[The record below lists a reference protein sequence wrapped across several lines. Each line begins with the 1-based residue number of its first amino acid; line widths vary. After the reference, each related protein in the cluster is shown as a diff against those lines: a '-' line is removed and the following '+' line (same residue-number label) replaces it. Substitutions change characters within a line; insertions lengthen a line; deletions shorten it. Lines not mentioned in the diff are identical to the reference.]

1 MLAAVDGDVIG
12 KRKRRLTVMAETKAH
27 KAAKTKAAGR
37 GGKTEA
43 PLRGGGRLD
52 ARTKG
57 GRKAT
62 EVERSGD
69 AGKLLT
75 AARRLLKSG
84 SPQKVLQVPQGDM
97 AKAREAMRK
106 AGTGGTVKNMSGKK
120 RSSVRKPK

>member
-1 MLAAVDGDVIG
+1 
-12 KRKRRLTVMAETKAH
+12 MAETKAH
-27 KAAKTKAAGR
+27 KAAKAKAAGR

-69 AGKLLT
+69 AGKLSA
-75 AARRLLKSG
+75 AARRLRRSG
-84 SPQKVLQVPQGDM
+84 APQKVLQVPQRDM
-97 AKAREAMRK
+97 AKAREAMRR
-106 AGTGGTVKNMSGKK
+106 ARIGGTVKNMSGK
-120 RSSVRKPK
+120 RSRVRKPK

>member
-1 MLAAVDGDVIG
+1 
-12 KRKRRLTVMAETKAH
+12 MAETKAH

-62 EVERSGD
+62 EIERSGD
-69 AGKLLT
+69 AGKLLA
-75 AARRLLKSG
+75 AARRLQKSG
-84 SPQKVLQVPQGDM
+84 SPQTVLQVPQRDM
-97 AKAREAMRK
+97 GKAREAMRQ
-106 AGTGGTVKNMSGKK
+106 AGIGGTVKSMSGTK
-120 RSSVRKPK
+120 RSRVRKPK

>member
-1 MLAAVDGDVIG
+1 
-12 KRKRRLTVMAETKAH
+12 MAETKAH
-27 KAAKTKAAGR
+27 KEAKKKAAGP

-57 GRKAT
+57 GFRAT

-69 AGKLLT
+69 TRSLST
-75 AARRLLKSG
+75 AARRLKKSG
-84 SPQKVLQVPQGDM
+84 APQKVLQVPQRDM
-97 AKAREAMRK
+97 AKAREAMRQ
-106 AGTGGTVKNMSGKK
+106 AGISGTVKNMSGKN